1 MPPQPQSKSNHHSSN
16 APRSPPSI
24 GLAAAAAA
32 RARRPR
38 PQVPPPHPQPALP
51 ASLAAAAACRAAACA
66 AACCAAASLQPRP
79 PARAASISSTRW
91 HYASAEAQAGANG
104 AETETVSQPSS
115 LPANHK
121 SDAPGVAPL
130 TARVTRRPT
139 TVLRLFGRAL
149 AAHRSDF
156 LGGPCFCSGAEISAV
171 PSSSLIVM
179 VCWICARKEGRAR
192 CGSVHS
198 QTELRHRSLPLIE
211 PQIPLPI
218 PQRQIYGHGWCMERY
233 NIILVRCAIIDA
245 RKPGSRHPTAPP
257 TAAVCVCCEYR
268 ASRTFGSF
276 ADPSSPAYHCPPPRL
291 LQACEQQL
299 QPIRNTLR

>member
-1 MPPQPQSKSNHHSSN
+1 MKKHRRLVCRSLAFDLCPTTLVRISLAVFLVDRPPSTSKQVANHHSSN
-16 APRSPPSI
+16 APRSPPAL

-32 RARRPR
+32 RAHRPR

-51 ASLAAAAACRAAACA
+51 ASLAAAACRAAACVA
-66 AACCAAASLQPRP
+66 VCCAAASLQPRP

-104 AETETVSQPSS
+104 AETGTASQPPS

-149 AAHRSDF
+149 AAHRSNF

-171 PSSSLIVM
+171 PSSSSLIVM
-179 VCWICARKEGRAR
+179 V
-192 CGSVHS
+192 
-198 QTELRHRSLPLIE
+198 
-211 PQIPLPI
+211 
-218 PQRQIYGHGWCMERY
+218 
-233 NIILVRCAIIDA
+233 
-245 RKPGSRHPTAPP
+245 
-257 TAAVCVCCEYR
+257 
-268 ASRTFGSF
+268 
-276 ADPSSPAYHCPPPRL
+276 
-291 LQACEQQL
+291 
-299 QPIRNTLR
+299 

>member
-104 AETETVSQPSS
+104 AETEAVSQPSS

-171 PSSSLIVM
+171 PSSLIVM
-179 VCWICARKEGRAR
+179 VCWICARKEGRER

-211 PQIPLPI
+211 PQISLPI

-233 NIILVRCAIIDA
+233 NIILVRRAIIDA